1 MSTSVEQLTQAINR
15 HDMAEVKRLLE
26 SGVDVNE
33 VWV

>member
-1 MSTSVEQLTQAINR
+1 MSTRVKQLIQAIER
-15 HDMAEVKRLLE
+15 HDKAEVKRLLE